1 MYYILWCFIIDAFNR
16 ICECKRKCDICNV
29 SSKCTKEIGIL
40 RATTNNHQASC
51 FRQDNQERPQTHKH
65 TLYSLTRR
73 LYRVGALGSR
83 HTEMWRDKCEIL
95 ENMLLI
101 FSIYLTVCMCYLQ
114 APCEGR
120 GCRGGCPCGRGVAS
134 PGSPSRGMVTVETRR
149 DSENI
154 IIISI
159 IIVSRA
165 PVGDVIASPASL
177 STSRLALISQ
187 ELNLNLKWMLEI
199 TASKQFN
206 SNKSEYAQ
214 IMRNMCG
221 NFKPKCSKPF
231 LILVTRLEI

>member
-1 MYYILWCFIIDAFNR
+1 MRNPEKY
-16 ICECKRKCDICNV
+16 V
-29 SSKCTKEIGIL
+29 
-40 RATTNNHQASC
+40 
-51 FRQDNQERPQTHKH
+51 
-65 TLYSLTRR
+65 
-73 LYRVGALGSR
+73 
-83 HTEMWRDKCEIL
+83 
-95 ENMLLI
+95 LL
-101 FSIYLTVCMCYLQ
+101 FLNFYLTVCMCYLQ

-154 IIISI
+154 NISI

-231 LILVTRLEI
+231 LILVTKLEI